1 MNLISSIIFAVAIL
15 GVSLVVSGTFNH
27 KYDFS
32 RALFQESFEQ
42 PSINVSDVRNLNGDI
57 ISLQNNGSNIPV
69 WIVSGKWKIGEI
81 QSNDTNT
88 NSNSNTTTGNIEF
101 NSSIT
106 MASIDGTNTHKHK
119 LRDFKL
125 SNMTFQ
131 NRNSII
137 NGTISV
143 VTSGDANGILG
154 DRLTGVPISIK
165 IMNLRTIIIDMDK
178 KIVKEHFGTSPIYG
192 KVD

>member
-1 MNLISSIIFAVAIL
+1 MNLISFIILAVAIL
-15 GVSLVVSGTFNH
+15 GVLLVVNGTFNH

-32 RALFQESFEQ
+32 RPLLQASFEQ
-42 PSINVSDVRNLNGDI
+42 PSINISDLLNLKGNL
-57 ISLQNNGSNIPV
+57 ISLQNNASNIPA

-81 QSNDTNT
+81 QSNDTN
-88 NSNSNTTTGNIEF
+88 SNSNTTTDNIEI
-101 NSSIT
+101 NIT
-106 MASIDGTNTHKHK
+106 MTSIDGTISHKHK

-131 NRNSII
+131 NRNAII

-143 VTSGDANGILG
+143 VSSGDAKGILG
-154 DRLTGVPISIK
+154 DRLTGVPIGIR
-165 IMNLRTIIIDMDK
+165 IMNLETIIIDLDNKM
-178 KIVKEHFGTSPIYG
+178 VKGHFGNSPIYG

>member
-1 MNLISSIIFAVAIL
+1 MNLISFIILAVAIL
-15 GVSLVVSGTFNH
+15 GVSLVVNGTFNH

-32 RALFQESFEQ
+32 RPLLQAIEQ
-42 PSINVSDVRNLNGDI
+42 PSINISDLLNLKGNL
-57 ISLQNNGSNIPV
+57 ISLQNNASNIPA
-69 WIVSGKWKIGEI
+69 WIVSGKWKISEI

-88 NSNSNTTTGNIEF
+88 NSNSNTTTGNIGI
-101 NSSIT
+101 NIT
-106 MASIDGTNTHKHK
+106 MASIDGTNSHKHK

-143 VTSGDANGILG
+143 VSSGDAKGILG
-154 DRLTGVPISIK
+154 DRLTGVPIGIK
-165 IMNLRTIIIDMDK
+165 IMNLETIIIDLDN
-178 KIVKEHFGTSPIYG
+178 KIVKGHFGNSPIYG